1 MADTRQTTTPE
12 WPPDWWDFGPDEA
25 GTQPPRAGVPDL
37 APLFMMLEGLRR
49 AIPAELQ
56 EQFTTLVREL
66 LLALRALIDWYVQRM
81 DERPSEPAVEDI
93 PIA

>member
-1 MADTRQTTTPE
+1 MADTQQTTPE
-12 WPPDWWDFGPDEA
+12 WPPDWWDFGPEESGGRA
-25 GTQPPRAGVPDL
+25 ARAGVPDL

-81 DERPSEPAVEDI
+81 DERQPEPAVEDI
-93 PIA
+93 PIS

>member
-1 MADTRQTTTPE
+1 MADTQTTTPE

-25 GTQPPRAGVPDL
+25 GGHSPRAGVPDL

-49 AIPAELQ
+49 TIPAELQ

-81 DERPSEPAVEDI
+81 DEKQPEPAVEDI
-93 PIA
+93 PIS